1 VTTSGS
7 LSFHNDLCDKFML
20 LMFFSSQSVRPT
32 IWLPPL
38 RQFFLKENGRGPIL
52 INYIKEEN
60 QSNLKGRSREV
71 ENESELKEKKHGE

>member
-1 VTTSGS
+1 
-7 LSFHNDLCDKFML
+7 
-20 LMFFSSQSVRPT
+20 
-32 IWLPPL
+32 
-38 RQFFLKENGRGPIL
+38 LKENGRGPIL